1 MVTLALQE
9 TIEQKYTFLL
19 HSALAVVHHPYD
31 AEDAVQNA
39 CYKAWLHQQDILS
52 EQAYLPWLR
61 KIVFHECVSI
71 LRKRSRSAILM
82 PTEEVA
88 ERNAAGDQAT
98 DFVQAVIVK
107 DAMSTLADK
116 YAVPL
121 RLKYYMRCSITE
133 IAQQMEIPLG
143 TVKSRMHQGKRMLA
157 SVLGEKTECVYLKS
171 NFPCNDKKTV
181 RSGRALA
188 TK

>member
-1 MVTLALQE
+1 MVALALQE
-9 TIEQKYTFLL
+9 TMEQKYTLL
-19 HSALAVVHHPYD
+19 LRIALTVVHHPYD

-39 CYKAWLHQQDILS
+39 CYKAWQHRQDLLS
-52 EQAYLPWLR
+52 EQACLPWLR
-61 KIVFHECVSI
+61 KIVFHECISI

-88 ERNAAGDQAT
+88 VRNAAVNQAT

-107 DAMSTLADK
+107 GAMSTLADK

-121 RLKYYMRCSITE
+121 WLKYYMGCSITE

-157 SVLGEKTECVYLKS
+157 IVLDENTEYPSDQNNLYL
-171 NFPCNDKKTV
+171 
-181 RSGRALA
+181 
-188 TK
+188 